1 MSEKM
6 RRAFEAVVKSAEENT
21 PKINCKLYK
30 AGIGIEIDPA
40 VVYSAAKYFTALD
53 KLSKE

>member
-6 RRAFEAVVKSAEENT
+6 RRAFEAVVKSAAENT
-21 PKINCKLYK
+21 PKINHRLSE
-30 AGIGIEIDPA
+30 AGIQIDPA
-40 VVYSAAKYFTALD
+40 IVYSAAKYFAALD

>member
-21 PKINCKLYK
+21 PKISCKLSK
-30 AGIGIEIDPA
+30 AGIEINPA
-40 VVYSAAKYFTALD
+40 IVYSAAKYFAALE

>member
-6 RRAFEAVVKSAEENT
+6 RRAFEHVVKSAEENT
-21 PKINCKLYK
+21 PKIQCTLFR
-30 AGIGIEIDPA
+30 AGVEPDPA
-40 VVYSAAKYFTALD
+40 LVYSAAKYFAALD

>member
-21 PKINCKLYK
+21 HKIHCKLSR
-30 AGIGIEIDPA
+30 AGVELDPA
-40 VVYSAAKYFTALD
+40 IVYSAAKYFAALE